1 MNKKIMSCLLLGL
14 LVTSSFSTIVIAD
27 MTNEEKKAKIMEYQQ
42 SIEQQ
47 FNSQFEEVFFNA
59 FFYGNTSIL
68 PAGWKFCG
76 PAYVESEGKGL
87 FFEKFR
93 LKLALN
99 LATPSMFRIMRW
111 WNFCKYYNLK
121 AETTIKPV
129 VGREISLKGPHSIIA
144 GTLIKPGLNIIGIIL
159 SGLEEKSQVVDRLFG
174 DAVWDWAYIGK
185 GFGKGY
191 PEDQK
196 ILTFLYRYI
205 FPFRLIWILRPLI
218 NGLYMYFPL
227 PVPVLYGLYQTL
239 DFSGFSPFV
248 LYKE

>member
-14 LVTSSFSTIVIAD
+14 LIASSFSTIVIAD
-27 MTNEEKKAKIMEYQQ
+27 MTNEEKKAKITEYQQ

-59 FFYGNTSIL
+59 FFNGNTSIL

-129 VGREISLKGPHSIIA
+129 VGREISLKGPHSVIA
-144 GTLIKPGLNIIGIIL
+144 GTLIKPSSNIIGTIL

-174 DAVWDWAYIGK
+174 DAVWDWGLWVYGIGES
-185 GFGKGY
+185 
-191 PEDQK
+191 PLEDQPF
-196 ILTFLYRYI
+196 LNFLYNNVKMVKLLYL
-205 FPFRLIWILRPLI
+205 FR
-218 NGLYMYFPL
+218 FPL
-227 PVPVLYGLYQTL
+227 TVIYMLSPIKVPLYGFYQTL